1 MRVTNHRVTS
11 CLEQP
16 FSWLSFTALSPGTA
30 QSVFSLFAF
39 CNLNVSS
46 LAAVKNFI
54 PFCVRDAL
62 SVSLF
67 FFSFCRSFCCSHCRF
82 FSLSNNTILSM
93 PNSCFSFPAVIC
105 HILSYVGSR
114 SPHAVLSYLISHS
127 SKPNFCCMAP
137 CPLPV
142 PAFLSVLSHLLFSTC
157 SIPDFQPRLL
167 FSAAMQSLH

>member
-1 MRVTNHRVTS
+1 MDVISKLPSAVCAVRVSNHRVTS

-67 FFSFCRSFCCSHCRF
+67 
-82 FSLSNNTILSM
+82 
-93 PNSCFSFPAVIC
+93 SFPFAGV
-105 HILSYVGSR
+105 
-114 SPHAVLSYLISHS
+114 
-127 SKPNFCCMAP
+127 
-137 CPLPV
+137 
-142 PAFLSVLSHLLFSTC
+142 
-157 SIPDFQPRLL
+157 
-167 FSAAMQSLH
+167 SAAFHYNKVQQ